1 MTYPTFTR
9 FGIISESAIM
19 NMRELIRMVYNLMT
33 FVRRRWRHWKTSVK
47 TSVSKILAENIFPVV
62 VKTNKECIYSTEL
75 MSLRLGFL
83 FGCLFTLD

>member
-9 FGIISESAIM
+9 FGIISESAVM
-19 NMRELIRMVYNLMT
+19 NMRELIPTVYNLMM

-47 TSVSKILAENIFPVV
+47 TSVSIILAKNIFPL